1 MKRLLWLTLAVVL
14 CAGIGPVQALDAVKP
29 SPAPP
34 AMSGATKPPPGVEAA
49 QALST
54 ITGVA
59 ISPLL
64 GVSAVG
70 AYKYFKTP
78 VTQRAKLPWFAQPW
92 FWIPGLLLVALV
104 FAKDTL
110 GTAAPTALKKPFD
123 VAELFENKVSALIAA
138 GLFVP
143 FMVSIFGSTPEG
155 VALTKEMGLAAIDGA
170 AVLNALLV
178 PLGIAAFLVVWMLS
192 HVINILILISPFGT
206 VDAALK
212 AARLFLL
219 TTVAGSALVNPWL
232 GAAVALA
239 IILVSCL
246 LAGWS
251 MRLTVFGT
259 IFAWDLFTLRHK
271 RSEPV
276 REKSRVF
283 LGRSLDKVP
292 VRTCG
297 LLRRDEQGR
306 LVMDYRPWLV
316 LRRRTLVLPE
326 GDYSV
331 GRGLVYPEVLHL
343 KDGVARTVLTLPP
356 RFLGHEEAFV
366 RAHGLAGIQDVGM
379 VKGFKA
385 LWSWMKGWWTPLPK
399 PAAA

>member
-1 MKRLLWLTLAVVL
+1 MKRLLWLLLAVVL
-14 CAGIGPVQALDAVKP
+14 CTGIGPVQALDAVKP
-29 SPAPP
+29 APAAP
-34 AMSGATKPPPGVEAA
+34 AAAGATKPPPGVEAA

-70 AYKYFKTP
+70 AWKYFKTP
-78 VTQRAKLPWFAQPW
+78 AAARANLPWFAQPW

-155 VALTKEMGLAAIDGA
+155 ASLAKEMGLAAIDGA

-178 PLGIAAFLVVWMLS
+178 PFGIAAFLVVWMLS

-212 AARLFLL
+212 AARMFLL

-232 GAAVALA
+232 GAVVALA
-239 IILVSCL
+239 FILVSCL

-259 IFAWDLFTLRHK
+259 VFAWDLFTLRHK

-283 LGRSLDKVP
+283 LARSLGKIP

-316 LRRRTLVLPE
+316 LPRRTLVLPE
-326 GDYSV
+326 GDYYV

-343 KDGVARTVLTLPP
+343 KDGVARTLLTLPP
-356 RFLGHEEAFV
+356 RFLGHEEAFA

-385 LWSWMKGWWTPLPK
+385 LWNWMKGWWTPLPK